1 MSAAR
6 LWVNGRTLLE
16 SIKETGARHRFE
28 GIRPND
34 RVELDLQQDAYALG
48 IERKHSTPF
57 VMGERLFVTI
67 DDFDMTG
74 SEPMFRGHA
83 SIISMANMNFTRRAL
98 DCAISRFI
106 ADDDDNLTLL
116 LELTGANLDCSDA
129 AAVREF
135 SYQVVERWGR
145 SGRVWG
151 NLKRFHGKDGI
162 GVVIGEWLAAC
173 RDASIL
179 EAITGGIAI
188 KGLGVSFASKHLRF
202 LDPDRFATL
211 DDVLC
216 KGLGYALNPA
226 GYSLML
232 QDLARLRDEHALP
245 YRVADIESGLF
256 VLIRQVVRGTNQL
269 AQ

>member
-1 MSAAR
+1 MSAAK

-48 IERKHSTPF
+48 IEHTHNTPF
-57 VMGERLFVTI
+57 VWGDRLFVTI
-67 DDFDMTG
+67 EDFDLTG
-74 SEPMFRGHA
+74 PEPVFNA
-83 SIISMANMNFTRRAL
+83 ADAVVSMPNIRFTRRAL
-98 DCAISRFI
+98 DSAVGRFTE
-106 ADDDDNLTLL
+106 DDGDNLTLL
-116 LELTGANLDCSDA
+116 LELKGSTLDCSDA
-129 AAVREF
+129 NAVSAF

-151 NLKRFHGKDGI
+151 NLKRYHGME
-162 GVVIGEWLAAC
+162 GVGTVIGEWLGAC

-216 KGLGYALNPA
+216 QGLGYALNPA
-226 GYSLML
+226 GYSMML
-232 QDLARLRDEHALP
+232 QDLARLREEHALP
-245 YRVADIESGLF
+245 YRIADIESGLF